1 MTATAVAERI
11 EASAKSDAA
20 VSNLPAR
27 VESSAIATQ
36 GQLGRDQVDLIK
48 RTIAKG
54 ATDDEL
60 KLFVNVC
67 NRTGL
72 DPFARQIYAVKRWD
86 SKQNREVMAIQVS
99 IDGFRLIADRTEKY
113 RGQIGPYWC
122 GPDGEWKEVWLA
134 STPPAAAK
142 VGVLRQGFT
151 GPLWAVA
158 RWDSYKQ
165 TGKQGQLTGM
175 WAKMPDLMLAKVAEA
190 LALRKGFPQELGGLY
205 TADEMAQAG
214 SGTAVADAETV
225 EADVEVTKDL
235 AWAKAFPLPFPT
247 HKHSGEPIDTRETK
261 ELEGFLK
268 WATAKIDTAG
278 REGTEPSTMMIEFAE
293 ALRLILTDRKEVA
306 ERDQTKLPLESPA
319 PVQQA
324 STSVPMPPPGKIVDA
339 LEPKEDPTS
348 ARALHKKVKKLLEHP
363 TAISK
368 EDRDAYHDDN
378 VNGFK
383 KHPIAWWVR
392 SFENDIR
399 VAELAG
405 EKRAATHPDDSFP
418 EALRDSD
425 DDLPF

>member
-1 MTATAVAERI
+1 MTATAVAERV
-11 EASAKSDAA
+11 ETPLKSEHP

-27 VESSAIATQ
+27 VDAGTIATQ
-36 GQLGRDQVDLIK
+36 TQSQLGREQVELIK
-48 RTIAKG
+48 RTIARG

-60 KLFVNVC
+60 QLFVNVC

-122 GPDGEWKEVWLA
+122 GQDGEWKEVWLS

-142 VGVLRQGFT
+142 VGVLREGFT

-205 TADEMAQAG
+205 TSDEMAQAG
-214 SGTAVADAETV
+214 SGTASAEPDTV
-225 EADVEVTKDL
+225 DADVEVTKDL
-235 AWAKAFPLPFPT
+235 AWAKAFPLPFSS
-247 HKHSGEPIDTRETK
+247 HKHHGEPIDTRSTE

-268 WATAKIDTAG
+268 WALKKINAPG
-278 REGTEPSTMMIEFAE
+278 AEPSTMMIEFAE
-293 ALRLILTDRKEVA
+293 ALRLILADRKEVA

-319 PVQQA
+319 PVQQE

-348 ARALHKKVKKLLEHP
+348 ARALYKKVKTLIDHP
-363 TAISK
+363 AITQK
-368 EDRDAYHDDN
+368 DKDDYN
-378 VNGFK
+378 VDKVNGFK
-383 KHPIAWWVR
+383 KHPLDWWVR
-392 SFENDIR
+392 NFENEVRI
-399 VAELAG
+399 AELAG
-405 EKRAATHPDDSFP
+405 EKRAATASGDPFPEGAQGSDDS
-418 EALRDSD
+418 
-425 DDLPF
+425 DLPF